1 MAIKL
6 PSILDIPDKLLPLIE
21 RFNDYRYFLIEG
33 GRASG
38 KSQTIAR
45 FLSYLCE
52 QKHIRVVCGRE
63 TQNTIEE
70 SVYTVF
76 ADLIRQFN
84 LNFGVGASK
93 IDHNVTKSAIR
104 FRGFREQGATNIKGL
119 EGVDVLWV
127 EEAQAISKQTLD
139 VIIPTIR
146 KNNSKI
152 IWSMNRHVENDP
164 VFVAMKGRSDC
175 LHIHIDYHENN
186 FCPQKMV
193 DEANLCKARD
203 LDDYNHIWLGQPL
216 SKGDDFLFVAKDI
229 YHSAESKFDVV
240 GTQKRI
246 LAVDV
251 ARFGDDETVFTIVE
265 SADIIRWNQLYMY
278 SWRGKPTT
286 ETAGKSLAIAREFN
300 VDMIVIDDTGVGG
313 GVTDMIGETK
323 RYTVSAFNGGNK
335 ARNPKYVNARSEGF
349 FDLKEMF
356 DKDNLRILPDSLL
369 AEQLMSI
376 RYKFMR
382 NEQKMIVSKD
392 DMRKEG
398 LKSPDRCDALMMALY
413 YKDVVMSPRLS
424 SNMPRY
430 TVDTRP
436 LMGIPRQTVG

>member
-1 MAIKL
+1 VTRRSKLELNLKPYQDHFLFSNKRFPALIAGVGTGKTYMLLLKVFKFCEEYPGALCMVVRKEFTDLKDSTIKDFEKYFGVKVGSDKDYKFANGSIIMFRHAAEMNVLRNINLSMFAIEQAEEFENEETFNFLRDRLRNQASPIRQGVLIANANAHNWLWRLWINNPPSDDYDAVTATTFDNEDNL
-6 PSILDIPDKLLPLIE
+6 PPDFI
-21 RFNDYRYFLIEG
+21 
-33 GRASG
+33 
-38 KSQTIAR
+38 
-45 FLSYLCE
+45 
-52 QKHIRVVCGRE
+52 
-63 TQNTIEE
+63 
-70 SVYTVF
+70 
-76 ADLIRQFN
+76 ADLKRMEVEAPGHYRQFVMN
-84 LNFGVGASK
+84 DFN
-93 IDHNVTKSAIR
+93 
-104 FRGFREQGATNIKGL
+104 
-119 EGVDVLWV
+119 
-127 EEAQAISKQTLD
+127 EAGT
-139 VIIPTIR
+139 
-146 KNNSKI
+146 
-152 IWSMNRHVENDP
+152 
-164 VFVAMKGRSDC
+164 
-175 LHIHIDYHENN
+175 
-186 FCPQKMV
+186 
-193 DEANLCKARD
+193 
-203 LDDYNHIWLGQPL
+203 
-216 SKGDDFLFVAKDI
+216 DDFLFVAKDI

-265 SADIIRWNQLYMY
+265 SADIIRWNQLYQY
-278 SWRGKPTT
+278 AWRGKPTT